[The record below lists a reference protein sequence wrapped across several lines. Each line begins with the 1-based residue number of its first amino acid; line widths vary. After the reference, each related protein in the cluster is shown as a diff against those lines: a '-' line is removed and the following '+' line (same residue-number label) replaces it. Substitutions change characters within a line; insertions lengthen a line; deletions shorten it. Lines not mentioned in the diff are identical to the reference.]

1 MAAGGFAQGA
11 AELRVIAREFRAAG
25 PKAER
30 LAATAVIKTLADI
43 EGDAKNIVA
52 VDTGYLKN
60 SISREITADT
70 FAGAGGQFGGEV
82 GPTAFYGEFVEYG
95 TSRMEPQPFMGP
107 AFERRVPAFM
117 AAMGKIPSLAFKR
130 GV

>member
-70 FAGAGGQFGGEV
+70 FAGAV